1 MVNRGIWHSQDGLK
15 EVAIKML
22 PATSSTAAHV
32 KLMQEAAMFAQFS
45 SHPNVVQL
53 YGVCTIGN
61 PVSCASQWSPVCPLP
76 MVPCVP
82 PPNGPL
88 CAPPNGSLCA
98 PSQWSPVCPLV
109 CMQDKQRSNFR
120 WQYLSLQIRI
130 TAVCVQWR
138 LCRRVGHVQIDT
150 CSKPSSK
157 VTGPQLITMSYSYH
171 DIPPY

>member
-1 MVNRGIWHSQDGLK
+1 MVNRGVWRSQDGLK

-61 PVSCASQWSPVCPLP
+61 PVSCASQWSPPNGPLCAPSKWSPVCPPPNGPLCAPLP

-88 CAPPNGSLCA
+88 CAPLSACRINNGAIS
-98 PSQWSPVCPLV
+98 
-109 CMQDKQRSNFR
+109 DGN
-120 WQYLSLQIRI
+120 
-130 TAVCVQWR
+130 T
-138 LCRRVGHVQIDT
+138 
-150 CSKPSSK
+150 
-157 VTGPQLITMSYSYH
+157 
-171 DIPPY
+171 